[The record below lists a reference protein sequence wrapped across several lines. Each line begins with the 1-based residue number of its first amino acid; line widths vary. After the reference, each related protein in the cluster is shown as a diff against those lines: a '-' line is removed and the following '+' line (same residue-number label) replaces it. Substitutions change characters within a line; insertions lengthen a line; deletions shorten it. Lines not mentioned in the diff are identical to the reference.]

1 MTKLFTLILT
11 LPLVSQAWIA
21 PHRMNSRGS
30 STRLD
35 VAEHEN
41 PCWQHIYDEDCSMDN
56 AYAANFVAAE
66 WIKSMPCA
74 DGIAVRSSTG
84 TNMMTNGSVMKCRRT

>member
-1 MTKLFTLILT
+1 MTKFFTLILT
-11 LPLVSQAWIA
+11 LPLVSQAWFA
-21 PHRMNSRGS
+21 PQTMNNRGS
-30 STRLD
+30 SSTTRLD

-41 PCWQHIYDEDCSMDN
+41 PCWQNIHDEDCSMDN
-56 AYAANFVAAE
+56 AYAASFVASE

-84 TNMMTNGSVMKCRRT
+84 GDLV